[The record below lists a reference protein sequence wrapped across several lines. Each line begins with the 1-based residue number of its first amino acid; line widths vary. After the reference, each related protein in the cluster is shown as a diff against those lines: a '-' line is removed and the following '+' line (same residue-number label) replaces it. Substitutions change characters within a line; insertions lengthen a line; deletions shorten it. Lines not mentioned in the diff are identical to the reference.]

1 MPSSTRATSRASLY
15 SFNPFNVPNALTPN
29 ETSSPSADDFDS
41 DGGMVG
47 DGYMRQLQPV
57 IAQMPYMGIPGSE

>member
-1 MPSSTRATSRASLY
+1 VRTDAYARTTPSSFPRSDFAY
-15 SFNPFNVPNALTPN
+15 
-29 ETSSPSADDFDS
+29 DFDS